1 MFRDFLKQSLEVDTE
16 KRPSAAQ
23 LLNHMFFKKAQV
35 SFRRSLRFA
44 RSELTTS
51 RRRQPLKTLA
61 PLIAAARA
69 AAKAPK

>member
-1 MFRDFLKQSLEVDTE
+1 MFRDFLKQSLEVDTD

-23 LLNHMFFKKAQV
+23 LLGHLFFKKAQV
-35 SFRRSLRFA
+35 SSSVSFLA
-44 RSELTTS
+44 LAELTS
-51 RRRQPLKTLA
+51 LSQPLKTLA